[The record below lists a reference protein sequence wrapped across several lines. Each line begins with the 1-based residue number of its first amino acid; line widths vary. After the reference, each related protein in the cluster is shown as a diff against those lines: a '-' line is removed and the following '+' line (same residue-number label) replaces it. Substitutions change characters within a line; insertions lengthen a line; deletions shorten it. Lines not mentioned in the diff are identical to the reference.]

1 MFFGKNINLRDFS
14 AKTNELQG
22 FDAKVALRIWSSVIL
37 SVTSQNADPDS
48 QIPKAFRLRQI
59 WIWVIFP
66 LFAVS
71 RQDCGLSKLPR
82 YPHE

>member
-48 QIPKAFRLRQI
+48 
-59 WIWVIFP
+59 
-66 LFAVS
+66 
-71 RQDCGLSKLPR
+71 
-82 YPHE
+82 